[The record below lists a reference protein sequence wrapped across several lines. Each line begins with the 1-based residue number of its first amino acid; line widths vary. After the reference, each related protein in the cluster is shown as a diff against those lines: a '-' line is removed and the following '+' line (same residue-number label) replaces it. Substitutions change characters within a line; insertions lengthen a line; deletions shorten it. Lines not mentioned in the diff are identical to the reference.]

1 MQPELEALLAVQEDD
16 DAIRAIEGELAAF
29 APRLASL
36 DKARQRAHDEVER
49 TRLAIERETDKY
61 RTLEARIKEHR
72 EKHERNVATLDQAR
86 KLREATAAMAQVE
99 MARRVLAEEESELAG
114 MARRLGEMASA
125 LEAHRAAAAA
135 IDEEQVGARESLR
148 AETSRLESML
158 SEARRVRADK
168 ASGVGASLLSR
179 YDRIAARRR
188 SQALF
193 AIRGLTCGACDT
205 SIPLQRRNA
214 LLVAGLIDVC
224 EACGV
229 LLYAAPE
236 APAAGAPATDT
247 PAAETPATDAA
258 ASADADG

>member
-1 MQPELEALLAVQEDD
+1 MQAELVALLAVQDD
-16 DAIRAIEGELAAF
+16 DVAIRAMEAELAAC
-29 APRLASL
+29 APRRASL

-49 TRLAIERETDKY
+49 TRGAIERETEKY
-61 RTLEARIKEHR
+61 RTLEARIREHR
-72 EKHERNVATLDQAR
+72 DKHERNVAALDQAR

-114 MARRLGEMASA
+114 MARRLGELQSA
-125 LEAHRAAAAA
+125 LEAHKAAF
-135 IDEEQVGARESLR
+135 ESLEAEQADAR
-148 AETSRLESML
+148 ATLQAEVDRLEVAIG
-158 SEARRVRADK
+158 EARRVRDGKAADIRP
-168 ASGVGASLLSR
+168 AMLSR
-179 YDRIAARRR
+179 YERIATRRR
-188 SQALF
+188 DMALY

-236 APAAGAPATDT
+236 ARATGSTDDAPAA
-247 PAAETPATDAA
+247 
-258 ASADADG
+258 

>member
-1 MQPELEALLAVQEDD
+1 VQPELVALLAVQDD
-16 DAIRAIEGELAAF
+16 DEAIRGVEAELAAF
-29 APRLASL
+29 APRMASL
-36 DKARQRAHDEVER
+36 DRARQRAHDEVER
-49 TRLAIERETDKY
+49 TRSAIERETERY
-61 RTLEARIKEHR
+61 RLLEARITEHR

-114 MARRLGEMASA
+114 MARRLGEMQSA

-135 IDEEQVGARESLR
+135 
-148 AETSRLESML
+148 LESEQAEARATVQADIDRL
-158 SEARRVRADK
+158 NATLAEARRIRAGK
-168 ASGVGASLLSR
+168 AAAVSAGLLSR
-179 YDRIAARRR
+179 YDRIATRRK
-188 SQALF
+188 SHALY

-214 LLVAGLIDVC
+214 LMVAGLIDVC

-236 APAAGAPATDT
+236 AAPAATEVSGSSEA
-247 PAAETPATDAA
+247 
-258 ASADADG
+258 

>member
-1 MQPELEALLAVQEDD
+1 VQAELVALLAVQDD
-16 DAIRAIEGELAAF
+16 DVAIRAMEAELAAC
-29 APRLASL
+29 APRRASL

-49 TRLAIERETDKY
+49 TRGAIERETEKY
-61 RTLEARIKEHR
+61 RTLEARIREHR
-72 EKHERNVATLDQAR
+72 EKHERNVAALDQAR

-114 MARRLGEMASA
+114 MARRLGELQSA
-125 LEAHRAAAAA
+125 LEAHKAAF
-135 IDEEQVGARESLR
+135 ESLE
-148 AETSRLESML
+148 AEQADARTTLQAEIDRLEGAIG
-158 SEARRVRADK
+158 EARRVRDGKAADIRP
-168 ASGVGASLLSR
+168 AMLSR
-179 YDRIAARRR
+179 YERIATRRR
-188 SQALF
+188 DMALY

-236 APAAGAPATDT
+236 ARATGSTDDAPAA
-247 PAAETPATDAA
+247 
-258 ASADADG
+258 